1 MRKHRFA
8 WGVSMLAVATLVLA
22 ACSDVDEGGD
32 TTGDTGDT
40 GTTAAAQCAGDTI
53 TIAVN
58 PWVGAEAN
66 AAVAQAVMQNEMGCT
81 VEPKST

>member
-22 ACSDVDEGGD
+22 ACSDVEEGGE
-32 TTGDTGDT
+32 TTDGGGDT
-40 GTTAAAQCAGDTI
+40 GTTTAAQCGSDTI

-81 VEPKST
+81 VELQ